1 MEEKIIKEIT
11 EFPSKKQIAFD
22 LNDKKLK
29 NFYPRPKLTLNPSYH
44 KKAWKDIARFMKKN
58 GFEHRQY
65 SVYAS
70 HSEMTSAQVNALTRT
85 MVMRMPWLYKCLNA
99 IDVTNIGE
107 QHSLMPIVKGV
118 GIVLEQEEKTAEKEE
133 VAKENPKGDTMSD
146 WKGRIE
152 KEKADNPVGQGKSK
166 SRTQKDRIDAK
177 LRI

>member
-1 MEEKIIKEIT
+1 MEEKTVREIT
-11 EFPSKKQIAFD
+11 ESPSRKQITFD
-22 LNDKKLK
+22 LNDKKLQI
-29 NFYPRPKLTLNPSYH
+29 FYPRPKLTLNPSYH

-85 MVMRMPWLYKCLNA
+85 MVMRMPWLFKCLNA

-118 GIVLEQEEKTAEKEE
+118 GIVLEQEEKTVEKEE
-133 VAKENPKGDTMSD
+133 VTKENSKSYSMSD
-146 WKGRIE
+146 WKEKIE
-152 KEKADNPVGQGKSK
+152 KEKADNPVGQCRPK
-166 SRTQKDRIDAK
+166 SRTQKDIID
-177 LRI
+177 R